1 MVSAIFLAAG
11 EAKRMGKPKLLLPFN
26 NSTILEQAVDNLLNS
41 RVDEVIVVV
50 GNRAQEMIEKLAK
63 RPVKIAVNPAYR
75 EGMSTSIA
83 RGLNLVDKKTLAVML
98 VLADQ
103 PLIDKE
109 TINKLI
115 DTFLSHD
122 KGIAIPAYQGRRGHP
137 IIFSAKYKEELRELK
152 GDVGGRQ
159 IIRNH
164 PDDVLEVTVDSPS
177 ITIDI
182 DTIDNYHS
190 YFARSN

>member
-1 MVSAIFLAAG
+1 
-11 EAKRMGKPKLLLPFN
+11 
-26 NSTILEQAVDNLLNS
+26 
-41 RVDEVIVVV
+41 
-50 GNRAQEMIEKLAK
+50 MIEKLAK

-83 RGLNLVDKKTLAVML
+83 RGLSLVDRKTLAIML

-137 IIFSAKYKEELRELK
+137 IIFSAKYKEELKKLR
-152 GDVGGRQ
+152 G
-159 IIRNH
+159 
-164 PDDVLEVTVDSPS
+164 
-177 ITIDI
+177 
-182 DTIDNYHS
+182 
-190 YFARSN
+190 F

>member
-11 EAKRMGKPKLLLPFN
+11 ESKRMGKPKLLLPFN

-50 GNRAQEMIEKLAK
+50 GNRAREMIEKLAK

-83 RGLNLVDKKTLAVML
+83 RGLSLVDRKTLAIML

-115 DTFLSHD
+115 ETFLSHD
-122 KGIAIPAYQGRRGHP
+122 KGIAIPAYQGKRGHP
-137 IIFSAKYKEELRELK
+137 IIFSAKYKKELLELK

-159 IIRNH
+159 IIREH
-164 PDDVLEVTVDSPS
+164 PDDVLEVAVNSPS
-177 ITIDI
+177 INIDI

-190 YFARSN
+190 YIGQSN